1 MHQVSYVFN
10 TVDIRFMSASVSGCS
25 REGGGG
31 ISARGGSLLPRRQ

>member
-31 ISARGGSLLPRRQ
+31 GGHFCQGGVIAA

>member
-31 ISARGGSLLPRRQ
+31 HFCQGGVIAA